1 MKKVVYL
8 HFLFIECHFML
19 RFTKKTEYALLS
31 LQFIAN
37 KQEGLVTAKEIA
49 DSLGL
54 SFEIIA
60 KVLHLLGKSGLTQSI
75 QGAQG
80 GYMLSKP
87 SYLISLSDV
96 LSAVEGK
103 PSQLVECVSTED
115 VDEQCACNV
124 FSHCTIKDPMTI
136 IQKRMDEMLQ
146 SITIQDF
153 LHSPVLHTISDTNSI
168 MEQ

>member
-1 MKKVVYL
+1 
-8 HFLFIECHFML
+8 ML

-37 KQEGLVTAKEIA
+37 KEGTLVSAKEIA
-49 DSLGL
+49 ESLGL

-80 GYMLSKP
+80 GYILQKSP
-87 SYLISLSDV
+87 STISLSDV
-96 LSAVEGK
+96 ISAIEGK
-103 PSQLVECVSTED
+103 PSQLVECVSTDDMED
-115 VDEQCACNV
+115 QECSCTVY
-124 FSHCTIKDPMTI
+124 SSCTIKDPMIT
-136 IQKRMDEMLQ
+136 IQKRMDEMLT

-153 LHSPVLHTISDTNSI
+153 LHTPVYHKISEPISTT
-168 MEQ
+168 